1 MVSFNNIIAITNNVI
16 PILLSFYLG
25 SWSDQFGRLPF
36 LGLYMIGRTLSA
48 LANLLNAVYLEE
60 WGKWVWLATVMPPL
74 NLSGGISSYIIMLY
88 SFIANNTSPRDRTFR
103 QYFLSEI
110 KKPIVSGL
118 GDERNLLT
126 FLLVYHLFLI

>member
-1 MVSFNNIIAITNNVI
+1 MTQNVTCFQVVSFNNIIAITNNVI

-36 LGLYMIGRTLSA
+36 LAIYMAGRTLSA
-48 LANLLNAVYLEE
+48 LANFVNSIYLDE

-88 SFIANNTSPRDRTFR
+88 SFISDNTTARDRTFR
-103 QYFLSEI
+103 QELQ
-110 KKPIVSGL
+110 
-118 GDERNLLT
+118 
-126 FLLVYHLFLI
+126 

>member
-1 MVSFNNIIAITNNVI
+1 MEQEVISFNNIIAITNNVI

-48 LANLLNAVYLEE
+48 LANFLNAVYLEE

-74 NLSGGISSYIIMLY
+74 SLSGGIFCYIIMLF
-88 SFIANNTSPRDRTFR
+88 SFIADNTTPRDRTFR
-103 QYFLSEI
+103 QQFLSFIINIQERELNRALHR
-110 KKPIVSGL
+110 KKGSKFP
-118 GDERNLLT
+118 
-126 FLLVYHLFLI
+126 